1 MNNSDSDEVLSTINY
16 EGKHCLCQV
25 DLQTANILL
34 NARFIKIIFCA
45 TVREM
50 STSRAYNRPRN

>member
-25 DLQTANILL
+25 DLQTAKHISDVILQNL
-34 NARFIKIIFCA
+34 D
-45 TVREM
+45 
-50 STSRAYNRPRN
+50 